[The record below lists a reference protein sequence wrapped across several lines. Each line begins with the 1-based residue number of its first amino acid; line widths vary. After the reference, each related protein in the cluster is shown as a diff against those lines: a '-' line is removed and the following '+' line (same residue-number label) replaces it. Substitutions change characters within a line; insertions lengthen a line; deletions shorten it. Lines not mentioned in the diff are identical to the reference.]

1 MMCSPEAETKGGGR
15 ISRMKMADNLLFGSC
30 HGVLQG
36 LVQAARVS
44 GGMQQG
50 RGAGGSTAWLL

>member
-15 ISRMKMADNLLFGSC
+15 ISRTTMAGVLMFGSC

-36 LVQAARVS
+36 PVQAARAG

-50 RGAGGSTAWLL
+50 